1 MDIIPVIDLM
11 DGCVVHAKRGE
22 RRLYQPLRSMLCH
35 GSEPLTVVAALLE
48 LYPFRHLYIADINAI
63 QARESHGPV
72 IRQIRNRYPDI
83 EIWLDAGINDVA
95 QARIWKSEGMQ
106 CIIASESCPE
116 IDSYLGLHD
125 ALGKDAILSLD
136 FHHHGHLGPQTL
148 LKNQSLW
155 PERVIGM
162 SLSRVGSNEGPD
174 IDLLSGLQASQ
185 AKVYA
190 AGGVRDAQ
198 DLNLL
203 ANRKIAGAL
212 VASMLH
218 SGKISA
224 AQMGGI
230 SPGKI

>member
-22 RRLYQPLRSMLCH
+22 RGLYQPLQSMLCH

-63 QARESHGPV
+63 QGRESHGPV
-72 IRQIRNRYPDI
+72 IRQIRNSYPDI

-95 QARIWKSEGMQ
+95 QARIWKNEGMQ
-106 CIIASESCPE
+106 CIIGSESCPD

-136 FHHHGHLGPQTL
+136 FRHHGHLGPQTL
-148 LKNQSLW
+148 LENQSLW
-155 PERVIGM
+155 PERLIGM
-162 SLSRVGSNEGPD
+162 SLSKVGSNEGPD
-174 IDLLSGLQASQ
+174 IDLLSGLQARH

-190 AGGVRDAQ
+190 AGGVRNTQ
-198 DLNLL
+198 DLALL
-203 ANRKIAGAL
+203 ESSKIAGAL

-224 AQMGGI
+224 AQMAEI
-230 SPGKI
+230 SSGRI